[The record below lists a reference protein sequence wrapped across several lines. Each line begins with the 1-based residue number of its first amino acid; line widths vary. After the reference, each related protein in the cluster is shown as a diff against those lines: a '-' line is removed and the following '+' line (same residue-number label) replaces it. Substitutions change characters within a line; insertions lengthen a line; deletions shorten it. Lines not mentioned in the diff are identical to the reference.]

1 MNRKRNLTVAVIG
14 ITLVILAVWLLL
26 GHRTP
31 KGQAAL
37 VTLNAEKFVRF
48 EAEFNAAADQKRVVV
63 LLSPT

>member
-1 MNRKRNLTVAVIG
+1 MKRNLTIAG
-14 ITLVILAVWLLL
+14 IVVVLVLFAGWFLL

-37 VTLNAEKFVRF
+37 VTLNLENFSQF
-48 EAEFNAAADQKRVVV
+48 DAEFNAAADQTRIVA

>member
-1 MNRKRNLTVAVIG
+1 MKRNLTIASIGVA
-14 ITLVILAVWLLL
+14 LVILAGWLLL

-37 VTLNAEKFVRF
+37 VTLNPENFSQF
-48 EAEFNAAADQKRVVV
+48 EAEFNVAADQTRIVA